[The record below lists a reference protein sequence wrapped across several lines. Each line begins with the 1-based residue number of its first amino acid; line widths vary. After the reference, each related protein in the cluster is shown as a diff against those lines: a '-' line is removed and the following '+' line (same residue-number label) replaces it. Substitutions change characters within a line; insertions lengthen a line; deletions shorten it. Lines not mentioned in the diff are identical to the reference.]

1 MAKSF
6 GKRAI
11 KLSENSELR
20 KTVSYE
26 VDILLKANM
35 TKFKANTRR
44 DLPRIAEKLRFNRD
58 QLTDMQAVS
67 AVLPFRVNDYVIEH
81 LIDPEDV
88 PNDPIFQ
95 LTFPQ
100 RGMLEEEDF
109 RRMRDLVAKGATE
122 TEIKLAADE
131 IRGRLNPHPAGQMQ
145 LNVPLL
151 DGEVVGGMQ
160 HKYQETV
167 LFFPSQGQ
175 TCHAYCSYCFR
186 WAQFV
191 GDADLKFASREANQL
206 VNYVREN
213 PQVSRVL
220 ITGGDPMVMKPPV
233 LRRYIE
239 PLLRANLPNLHS
251 IRIGTKALAYWPY
264 RFIEGGDADDFLRLI
279 EEVRAAGK
287 HFALMAHS
295 SHSRELEP
303 KVAQH
308 AVERVLNA
316 GAVIRCQAPLIRKVN
331 DNANVWAQLWR
342 RQVQLGMVPYYMFVE
357 RDTGA
362 KAYFEVPL
370 VRAYKVFTEA
380 YSQVAGLCR
389 TVRGPSM
396 SAMPGKVLIDGI
408 TQVAG
413 EKVFVLKFLQGRDPK
428 WANRVFF
435 ARYDPTA
442 TWLSGL
448 QPAFG
453 EEQFFFED
461 TMREAL
467 AESEKKA

>member
-1 MAKSF
+1 
-6 GKRAI
+6 
-11 KLSENSELR
+11 
-20 KTVSYE
+20 
-26 VDILLKANM
+26 M

-44 DLPRIAEKLRFNRD
+44 DLPQIAEKLRLDAD
-58 QLTDMQAVS
+58 QVTDMLAVS
-67 AVLPFRVNDYVIEH
+67 AVLPFRVNDYVIEN
-81 LIDPEDV
+81 LIDPKSV

-100 RGMLEEEDF
+100 RGMLDDKDF
-109 RRMRDLVAKGATE
+109 LRMRDLVAKGASE
-122 TEIKLAADE
+122 SEINLAADE
-131 IRGRLNPHPAGQMQ
+131 IRGQLNPHPAGQMQ

-167 LFFPSQGQ
+167 LFFPGQGQ

-191 GDADLKFASREANQL
+191 GDADLKFASREADQL
-206 VNYVREN
+206 VNYVRDN
-213 PQVSRVL
+213 PQVSSVL
-220 ITGGDPMVMKPPV
+220 ITGGDPMVMKTTV

-239 PLLRANLPNLHS
+239 PLLRAKLPSLHS

-264 RFIEGGDADDFLRLI
+264 RFTEGEDADDFLRLI
-279 EEVRAAGK
+279 EEVKAAGK

-295 SHSRELEP
+295 SHSQELEP
-303 KVAQH
+303 EVARQ

-331 DNANVWAQLWR
+331 DDANVWAQLWR
-342 RQVQLGMVPYYMFVE
+342 QQVRFGMVPYYMFVE

-370 VRAYKVFTEA
+370 ARAYKVFTEA

-396 SAMPGKVLIDGI
+396 STMPGKVLVDGI

-413 EKVFVLKFLQGRDPK
+413 EKVFVLKFLQGRNPK
-428 WANRVFF
+428 WANRIFF
-435 ARYDPTA
+435 AKYDSKA
-442 TWLSGL
+442 TWLSDL

-453 EEQFFFED
+453 EERFFFEAAVE
-461 TMREAL
+461 EAL
-467 AESEKKA
+467 AESARKS

>member
-1 MAKSF
+1 MKS
-6 GKRAI
+6 
-11 KLSENSELR
+11 
-20 KTVSYE
+20 
-26 VDILLKANM
+26 NM

-44 DLPRIAEKLRFNRD
+44 DLPRITERLRFNRD

-81 LIDPEDV
+81 LIDPEGV

-109 RRMRDLVAKGATE
+109 RRMRDLVAKGSTE

-131 IRGRLNPHPAGQMQ
+131 IRGRLNPHPAGQME

-167 LFFPSQGQ
+167 LFFPGQGQ

-191 GDADLKFASREANQL
+191 GDADLKFASREADQL

-213 PQVSRVL
+213 PQVSSVL
-220 ITGGDPMVMKPPV
+220 ITGGDPMVMKTPV

-239 PLLRANLPNLHS
+239 PLLRAKLPNLHS

-264 RFIEGGDADDFLRLI
+264 RFTEGGDADDFLRLI

-362 KAYFEVPL
+362 RAYFEVPL

-396 SAMPGKVLIDGI
+396 SALPGKVLVDGI
-408 TQVAG
+408 TEVAG

-435 ARYDPTA
+435 AKYDPKA
-442 TWLSGL
+442 TWLSDL

-453 EEQFFFED
+453 EERFFFEAAVE
-461 TMREAL
+461 EAL
-467 AESEKKA
+467 VESARKG

>member
-1 MAKSF
+1 
-6 GKRAI
+6 
-11 KLSENSELR
+11 
-20 KTVSYE
+20 
-26 VDILLKANM
+26 M

-213 PQVSRVL
+213 PQVSSVL
-220 ITGGDPMVMKPPV
+220 ITGGDPMVMKTPV

>member
-20 KTVSYE
+20 KTVSYG

-167 LFFPSQGQ
+167 LFFPSQGP

-213 PQVSRVL
+213 PQVSSVL
-220 ITGGDPMVMKPPV
+220 ITGGDPMVMKTPV

>member
-1 MAKSF
+1 
-6 GKRAI
+6 
-11 KLSENSELR
+11 
-20 KTVSYE
+20 
-26 VDILLKANM
+26 M
-35 TKFKANTRR
+35 TKFKANTRK
-44 DLPRIAEKLRFNRD
+44 DLPQIAEKLRLNRD

-67 AVLPFRVNDYVIEH
+67 AVLPFRVNDYVIER
-81 LIDPEDV
+81 LIDPESV

-100 RGMLEEEDF
+100 RGMLDEEDF
-109 RRMRDLVAKGATE
+109 RRMRDLVAKGAPE
-122 TEIKLAADE
+122 AEIKLAADE
-131 IRGRLNPHPAGQMQ
+131 IRGRLNPHPAGQME
-145 LNVPLL
+145 LNVPRL
-151 DGEVVGGMQ
+151 DGEVVAGIQ

-186 WAQFV
+186 WAQFI
-191 GDADLKFASREANQL
+191 GDADLKFASREVDHL
-206 VNYVREN
+206 VNYMKDN
-213 PQVSRVL
+213 PQVSSVL
-220 ITGGDPMVMKPPV
+220 ITGGDPMVMKTPV

-239 PLLRANLPNLHS
+239 PLLRAKLPNLQS

-264 RFIEGGDADDFLRLI
+264 RFTEGGDADDFLRLI
-279 EEVRAAGK
+279 EEVKAAGK

-303 KVAQH
+303 KMARH

-342 RQVQLGMVPYYMFVE
+342 QQVQLGMVPYYMFVE
-357 RDTGA
+357 RNTGA

-370 VRAYKVFTEA
+370 ARAYKVFTEA
-380 YSQVAGLCR
+380 YSQVVGLCR

-396 SAMPGKVLIDGI
+396 SAMPGKVVVDGI

-428 WANRVFF
+428 WVNRVFF
-435 ARYDPTA
+435 AKYDPSA
-442 TWLSGL
+442 TWLSDL

-453 EEQFFFED
+453 GERFFFED
-461 TMREAL
+461 ALREAL
-467 AESEKKA
+467 AESARRS

>member
-1 MAKSF
+1 MGGESTTREA
-6 GKRAI
+6 
-11 KLSENSELR
+11 
-20 KTVSYE
+20 TV
-26 VDILLKANM
+26 M
-35 TKFKANTRR
+35 MKFKANTRR
-44 DLPRIAEKLRFNRD
+44 DLPRIAEKLRFDAD
-58 QLTDMQAVS
+58 QVTDMLAVS
-67 AVLPFRVNDYVIEH
+67 AVLPFRVNDYVIEN
-81 LIDPEDV
+81 LIDPKSV

-100 RGMLEEEDF
+100 RGMLEEKDF
-109 RRMRDLVAKGATE
+109 LHMRDLVAKGASE
-122 TEIKLAADE
+122 TEIKLSADK
-131 IRGRLNPHPAGQMQ
+131 IRGQLNPHPAGQMQ

-191 GDADLKFASREANQL
+191 GDADLKFASREASQL
-206 VNYVREN
+206 VDYVRDN
-213 PQVSRVL
+213 PQVSSVL
-220 ITGGDPMVMKPPV
+220 ITGGDPMVMKTAV

-239 PLLRANLPNLHS
+239 PLLRANLPSLHS

-264 RFIEGGDADDFLRLI
+264 RFTEGEDADDFLRLI
-279 EEVRAAGK
+279 GEVKAAGK

-303 KVAQH
+303 EVARK
-308 AVERVLNA
+308 AVDRVLNA

-342 RQVQLGMVPYYMFVE
+342 QQVQLGMVPYYMFVE

-370 VRAYKVFTEA
+370 ARAYKVFTEA

-396 SAMPGKVLIDGI
+396 SALPGKVLVDGI
-408 TQVAG
+408 TEVAG

-428 WANRVFF
+428 WANRIFF
-435 ARYDPTA
+435 AKYDPKA
-442 TWLSGL
+442 TWMSDL

-453 EEQFFFED
+453 EERFFFEAAVD
-461 TMREAL
+461 EAL
-467 AESEKKA
+467 AESARKG

>member
-1 MAKSF
+1 M
-6 GKRAI
+6 
-11 KLSENSELR
+11 
-20 KTVSYE
+20 SYE
-26 VDILLKANM
+26 VDILFKANM
-35 TKFKANTRR
+35 TKFKANTQR

-122 TEIKLAADE
+122 PEIKLAADE

-213 PQVSRVL
+213 PQVSSVL
-220 ITGGDPMVMKPPV
+220 ITGGDPMVMKTPV

-239 PLLRANLPNLHS
+239 PLLRANLTNLHS

-264 RFIEGGDADDFLRLI
+264 RFTEGEDADDFLRLI

-461 TMREAL
+461 TMKEAL
-467 AESEKKA
+467 AESERKA

>member
-1 MAKSF
+1 
-6 GKRAI
+6 
-11 KLSENSELR
+11 
-20 KTVSYE
+20 
-26 VDILLKANM
+26 M

-213 PQVSRVL
+213 PQVSSVL
-220 ITGGDPMVMKPPV
+220 ITGGDPMVMKTPV

-467 AESEKKA
+467 AESERKA

>member
-1 MAKSF
+1 M
-6 GKRAI
+6 
-11 KLSENSELR
+11 
-20 KTVSYE
+20 
-26 VDILLKANM
+26 M
-35 TKFKANTRR
+35 TFKANTQRY
-44 DLPRIAEKLRFNRD
+44 LPRIAEKLRLSKD

-81 LIDPEDV
+81 LIDPGSV

-100 RGMLEEEDF
+100 RGMLEADDF
-109 RRMRDLVAKGATE
+109 RRMRDLVAKGAPE
-122 TEIKLAADE
+122 LEIKLAADE
-131 IRGRLNPHPAGQMQ
+131 IRGKLNPHPAGQME
-145 LNVPLL
+145 LNVPRL
-151 DGEVVGGMQ
+151 DGAAVAGMQ

-167 LFFPSQGQ
+167 LFFPTQGQ

-191 GDADLKFASREANQL
+191 GDADLKFASREADQL
-206 VNYVREN
+206 VNYVRDN
-213 PQVSRVL
+213 PQVSSVL
-220 ITGGDPMVMKPPV
+220 ITGGDPMVMKTPV

-239 PLLRANLPNLHS
+239 PLLVARLPNLHS

-264 RFIEGGDADDFLRLI
+264 RFTDGEDADDFLRLI
-279 EEVRAAGK
+279 GEVKAAGK

-303 KVAQH
+303 DVAKR

-316 GAVIRCQAPLIRKVN
+316 GAMIRCQAPLIRKVN

-342 RQVQLGMVPYYMFVE
+342 RQVKLGMVPYYMFVE

-370 VRAYKVFTEA
+370 ARAYKVFTEA
-380 YSQVAGLCR
+380 YGQVSGLCR

-396 SAMPGKVLIDGI
+396 SASPGKVMVDGI
-408 TQVAG
+408 TEVGG
-413 EKVFVLKFLQGRDPK
+413 EKVFALKFLQGRDSA
-428 WANRVFF
+428 WANRLFF
-435 ARYDPTA
+435 AKYDSKA
-442 TWLSGL
+442 TWLSDL
-448 QPAFG
+448 RPAFG
-453 EEQFFFED
+453 GDRFFYEEAME
-461 TMREAL
+461 EAMT
-467 AESEKKA
+467 ESERLR

>member
-1 MAKSF
+1 M
-6 GKRAI
+6 
-11 KLSENSELR
+11 
-20 KTVSYE
+20 
-26 VDILLKANM
+26 M
-35 TKFKANTRR
+35 KFKANTRR
-44 DLPRIAEKLRFNRD
+44 DLPRIAEKLRFDAD
-58 QLTDMQAVS
+58 QVTDMLAVS
-67 AVLPFRVNDYVIEH
+67 AVLPFRVNDYVIEN
-81 LIDPEDV
+81 LIDPKSV

-100 RGMLEEEDF
+100 RGMLEEKDF
-109 RRMRDLVAKGATE
+109 LHMRDLVAKGASE
-122 TEIKLAADE
+122 TEIKLSADK
-131 IRGRLNPHPAGQMQ
+131 IRGQLNPHPAGQMQ

-191 GDADLKFASREANQL
+191 GDADLKFASREASQL
-206 VNYVREN
+206 VDYVRDN
-213 PQVSRVL
+213 PQVSSVL
-220 ITGGDPMVMKPPV
+220 ITGGDPMVMKTAV

-239 PLLRANLPNLHS
+239 PLLRANLPSLHS

-264 RFIEGGDADDFLRLI
+264 RFTEGEDADDFLRLI
-279 EEVRAAGK
+279 GEVKAAGK

-303 KVAQH
+303 EVARK
-308 AVERVLNA
+308 AVDRVLNA

-342 RQVQLGMVPYYMFVE
+342 QQVQLGMVPYYMFVE

-370 VRAYKVFTEA
+370 ARAYKVFTEA

-396 SAMPGKVLIDGI
+396 SALPGKVLVDGI
-408 TQVAG
+408 TEVAG

-428 WANRVFF
+428 WANRIFF
-435 ARYDPTA
+435 AKYDPKA
-442 TWLSGL
+442 TWMSDL

-453 EEQFFFED
+453 EERFFFEAAVE
-461 TMREAL
+461 EAL
-467 AESEKKA
+467 AESARKG

>member
-1 MAKSF
+1 
-6 GKRAI
+6 
-11 KLSENSELR
+11 
-20 KTVSYE
+20 
-26 VDILLKANM
+26 M
-35 TKFKANTRR
+35 TKFKANTRK
-44 DLPRIAEKLRFNRD
+44 DLPQIAEKLRLNRD

-67 AVLPFRVNDYVIEH
+67 AVLPFRVNDYVIER
-81 LIDPEDV
+81 LIDPESV

-100 RGMLEEEDF
+100 RGMLDEEDF
-109 RRMRDLVAKGATE
+109 RRMRDLVAKGASE
-122 TEIKLAADE
+122 AEIKLAADE
-131 IRGRLNPHPAGQMQ
+131 IRGRLNPHPAGQME
-145 LNVPLL
+145 LNVPRL
-151 DGEVVGGMQ
+151 DGEVVAGIQ

-186 WAQFV
+186 WAQFI
-191 GDADLKFASREANQL
+191 GDADLKFASREVDHL
-206 VNYVREN
+206 VNYVKDN
-213 PQVSRVL
+213 PQVSSVL
-220 ITGGDPMVMKPPV
+220 ITGGDPMVMKTPV

-239 PLLRANLPNLHS
+239 PLLRAKLPNLQS

-264 RFIEGGDADDFLRLI
+264 RFTEGGDADDFLRLI
-279 EEVRAAGK
+279 EEVKAAGK

-303 KVAQH
+303 KMARH

-342 RQVQLGMVPYYMFVE
+342 QQVQLGMVPYYMFVE
-357 RDTGA
+357 RNTGA

-370 VRAYKVFTEA
+370 ARAYKVFTEA
-380 YSQVAGLCR
+380 YSQVVGLCR

-396 SAMPGKVLIDGI
+396 SAMPGKVVVDGI

-428 WANRVFF
+428 WVNRVFF
-435 ARYDPTA
+435 AKYDPRA
-442 TWLSGL
+442 TWLSDL

-453 EEQFFFED
+453 EERFFFED
-461 TMREAL
+461 ALREAL
-467 AESEKKA
+467 AESARRS

>member
-1 MAKSF
+1 
-6 GKRAI
+6 
-11 KLSENSELR
+11 
-20 KTVSYE
+20 
-26 VDILLKANM
+26 M

-213 PQVSRVL
+213 PQVSSVL
-220 ITGGDPMVMKPPV
+220 ITGGDPMVMKTPV

-239 PLLRANLPNLHS
+239 PLLTAKLPNLHS

-264 RFIEGGDADDFLRLI
+264 RFTEGEDADDFLRLI
-279 EEVRAAGK
+279 GEVKAAGK

-303 KVAQH
+303 EVARR
-308 AVERVLNA
+308 AVGRVLNA

-362 KAYFEVPL
+362 RAYFEVPL

-396 SAMPGKVLIDGI
+396 SAMPGKVLVDGI

-442 TWLSGL
+442 TWLSDL

-453 EEQFFFED
+453 EKRFFFED
-461 TMREAL
+461 AMEAAL
-467 AESEKKA
+467 AESVREG

>member
-1 MAKSF
+1 
-6 GKRAI
+6 
-11 KLSENSELR
+11 
-20 KTVSYE
+20 
-26 VDILLKANM
+26 M

-213 PQVSRVL
+213 PQVSSVL
-220 ITGGDPMVMKPPV
+220 ITGGDPMVMKTPV

-239 PLLRANLPNLHS
+239 PLLTAKLPNLHS

-264 RFIEGGDADDFLRLI
+264 RFTEGEDADDFLRLI
-279 EEVRAAGK
+279 GEVKEAGK

-303 KVAQH
+303 EVARR
-308 AVERVLNA
+308 AVCRVLNA

-362 KAYFEVPL
+362 RAYFEVPL

-396 SAMPGKVLIDGI
+396 SAMPGKVLVDGI

-428 WANRVFF
+428 WTNRVFF

-442 TWLSGL
+442 TWLSDL

-453 EEQFFFED
+453 EKRFFFED
-461 TMREAL
+461 AMEAAL
-467 AESEKKA
+467 AESVREG

>member
-1 MAKSF
+1 
-6 GKRAI
+6 
-11 KLSENSELR
+11 
-20 KTVSYE
+20 
-26 VDILLKANM
+26 M

-44 DLPRIAEKLRFNRD
+44 DLPQIAEKLRLDAD
-58 QLTDMQAVS
+58 QVTDMLAVS
-67 AVLPFRVNDYVIEH
+67 AVLPFRVNDYVIEN
-81 LIDPEDV
+81 LIDPKSV

-100 RGMLEEEDF
+100 RGMLDDKDF
-109 RRMRDLVAKGATE
+109 LRMRDLVAKGASE
-122 TEIKLAADE
+122 SEINLAADE
-131 IRGRLNPHPAGQMQ
+131 IRGQLNPHPAGQMQ
-145 LNVPLL
+145 LNVPLR

-167 LFFPSQGQ
+167 LFFPGQGQ

-191 GDADLKFASREANQL
+191 GNSDLKFASREADQL
-206 VNYVREN
+206 VNYVRDN
-213 PQVSRVL
+213 PQVSSVL
-220 ITGGDPMVMKPPV
+220 ITGGDPMVMKTTV

-239 PLLRANLPNLHS
+239 PLLRAKLPSLHS

-264 RFIEGGDADDFLRLI
+264 RFTEGDDADDFLRLI
-279 EEVRAAGK
+279 GEVRAAGK

-295 SHSRELEP
+295 SHSQELEP
-303 KVAQH
+303 EVARQ

-331 DNANVWAQLWR
+331 DDANVWAQLWR
-342 RQVQLGMVPYYMFVE
+342 RQVRLGMVPYYMFVE

-370 VRAYKVFTEA
+370 ARAYKVFTEA

-396 SAMPGKVLIDGI
+396 STMPGKVLVDGI

-413 EKVFVLKFLQGRDPK
+413 EKVFVLKFLQARNPK
-428 WANRVFF
+428 WVNRIFF
-435 ARYDPTA
+435 AKYDSKA
-442 TWLSGL
+442 TWLSDL

-453 EEQFFFED
+453 EERFFFEAAVE
-461 TMREAL
+461 EAL
-467 AESEKKA
+467 AESARKS

>member
-1 MAKSF
+1 
-6 GKRAI
+6 
-11 KLSENSELR
+11 
-20 KTVSYE
+20 
-26 VDILLKANM
+26 
-35 TKFKANTRR
+35 
-44 DLPRIAEKLRFNRD
+44 
-58 QLTDMQAVS
+58 
-67 AVLPFRVNDYVIEH
+67 
-81 LIDPEDV
+81 
-88 PNDPIFQ
+88 
-95 LTFPQ
+95 
-100 RGMLEEEDF
+100 MLEEEDF
-109 RRMRDLVAKGATE
+109 RRMRDLVVKGATE

-131 IRGRLNPHPAGQMQ
+131 IRGRLNPHPAGQME

-167 LFFPSQGQ
+167 LFFPGQGQ

-191 GDADLKFASREANQL
+191 GDADLKFASREADQL

-213 PQVSRVL
+213 PQVSSVL
-220 ITGGDPMVMKPPV
+220 ITGGDPMVMKTPV

-239 PLLRANLPNLHS
+239 PLLRAKLPNLHS

-264 RFIEGGDADDFLRLI
+264 RFTEGADADDFLRLI

-303 KVAQH
+303 KVAQL

-316 GAVIRCQAPLIRKVN
+316 GAVIRSQAPLIRKVN

-370 VRAYKVFTEA
+370 ARAYKVFTEA
-380 YSQVAGLCR
+380 YNQVSGLCR

-408 TQVAG
+408 TEVAG

-435 ARYDPTA
+435 ARYDPMA

-461 TMREAL
+461 TPNKAL
-467 AESEKKA
+467 AKSERKA

>member
-1 MAKSF
+1 
-6 GKRAI
+6 
-11 KLSENSELR
+11 
-20 KTVSYE
+20 
-26 VDILLKANM
+26 M
-35 TKFKANTRR
+35 TKFKANTRK
-44 DLPRIAEKLRFNRD
+44 DLPQIAEKLRLNRD

-67 AVLPFRVNDYVIEH
+67 AVLPFRVNDYVIER
-81 LIDPEDV
+81 LIDPESV

-100 RGMLEEEDF
+100 RGMLDEEDF
-109 RRMRDLVAKGATE
+109 RRMRDLVAKGAPE
-122 TEIKLAADE
+122 AEIKLAADE
-131 IRGRLNPHPAGQMQ
+131 IRGRLNPHPAGQME
-145 LNVPLL
+145 LNVPRL
-151 DGEVVGGMQ
+151 DGEVVAGIQ

-186 WAQFV
+186 WAQFI
-191 GDADLKFASREANQL
+191 GDADLKFASREVDHL
-206 VNYVREN
+206 VNYVKDN
-213 PQVSRVL
+213 PQVSSVL
-220 ITGGDPMVMKPPV
+220 ITGGDPMVMKTPV

-239 PLLRANLPNLHS
+239 PLLRAKLPNLQS

-264 RFIEGGDADDFLRLI
+264 RFTEGGDADDFLRLI
-279 EEVRAAGK
+279 EEVKAAGK

-303 KVAQH
+303 KMARH

-342 RQVQLGMVPYYMFVE
+342 QQVQLGMVPYYMFVE
-357 RDTGA
+357 RNTGA

-370 VRAYKVFTEA
+370 ARAYKVFTEA
-380 YSQVAGLCR
+380 YSQVVGLCR

-396 SAMPGKVLIDGI
+396 SAMPGKVVVDGI

-428 WANRVFF
+428 WVNRVFF
-435 ARYDPTA
+435 AKYDPRA
-442 TWLSGL
+442 TWLSDL

-453 EEQFFFED
+453 GERFFFED
-461 TMREAL
+461 ALREAL
-467 AESEKKA
+467 AESARRS

>member
-20 KTVSYE
+20 KTVSYD

-213 PQVSRVL
+213 PQVSSVL
-220 ITGGDPMVMKPPV
+220 ITGGDPMVMKTPV

-467 AESEKKA
+467 AESETKA

>member
-1 MAKSF
+1 MGGESTTREA
-6 GKRAI
+6 
-11 KLSENSELR
+11 
-20 KTVSYE
+20 TV
-26 VDILLKANM
+26 M
-35 TKFKANTRR
+35 MKFKANTRR
-44 DLPRIAEKLRFNRD
+44 DLPRIAEKLRFDAD
-58 QLTDMQAVS
+58 QVTDMLAVS
-67 AVLPFRVNDYVIEH
+67 AVLPFRVNDY
-81 LIDPEDV
+81 
-88 PNDPIFQ
+88 
-95 LTFPQ
+95 
-100 RGMLEEEDF
+100 
-109 RRMRDLVAKGATE
+109 LVAKGASE
-122 TEIKLAADE
+122 TEIKLSADK
-131 IRGRLNPHPAGQMQ
+131 IRGQLNPHPAGQMQ

-191 GDADLKFASREANQL
+191 GDADLKFASREASQL
-206 VNYVREN
+206 VGYVRDN
-213 PQVSRVL
+213 PQVSSVL
-220 ITGGDPMVMKPPV
+220 ITGGDPMVMKTAV

-239 PLLRANLPNLHS
+239 PLLRANLPSLHS

-264 RFIEGGDADDFLRLI
+264 RFTEGEDADDFLRLI
-279 EEVRAAGK
+279 GEVKAAGK

-303 KVAQH
+303 EVARK
-308 AVERVLNA
+308 AVDRVLNA

-342 RQVQLGMVPYYMFVE
+342 QQVQLGMVPYYMFVE

-370 VRAYKVFTEA
+370 ARAYKVFTEA

-396 SAMPGKVLIDGI
+396 SALPGKVLVDGI
-408 TQVAG
+408 TEVAG

-428 WANRVFF
+428 WANRIFF
-435 ARYDPTA
+435 AKYDPKA
-442 TWLSGL
+442 TWMSDL

-453 EEQFFFED
+453 EERFFFEAAVD
-461 TMREAL
+461 EAL
-467 AESEKKA
+467 AESARKG

>member
-1 MAKSF
+1 MGGESTTRE
-6 GKRAI
+6 G
-11 KLSENSELR
+11 
-20 KTVSYE
+20 TV
-26 VDILLKANM
+26 M
-35 TKFKANTRR
+35 MKFKASTRR
-44 DLPRIAEKLRFNRD
+44 DLPRIAEKLRLDAD
-58 QLTDMQAVS
+58 QVTDMLAVS
-67 AVLPFRVNDYVIEH
+67 AVLPFRVNDYVIEN
-81 LIDPEDV
+81 LIDPKSV

-100 RGMLEEEDF
+100 RGMLEEKDF
-109 RRMRDLVAKGATE
+109 LHMRDLVAKGASE
-122 TEIKLAADE
+122 TEIKLSADE
-131 IRGRLNPHPAGQMQ
+131 IRGQLNPHPAGQMQ
-145 LNVPLL
+145 LNVPSL

-167 LFFPSQGQ
+167 LFFPGQGQ

-191 GDADLKFASREANQL
+191 GDADLKFASREASQL
-206 VNYVREN
+206 VDYVRDN
-213 PQVSRVL
+213 PQVSSVL
-220 ITGGDPMVMKPPV
+220 ITGGDPMVMKTAV

-239 PLLRANLPNLHS
+239 PLLRAKLPSLHS

-264 RFIEGGDADDFLRLI
+264 RFTEGEDADDFLRLI
-279 EEVRAAGK
+279 GEVKAAGK

-303 KVAQH
+303 EVARQ

-342 RQVQLGMVPYYMFVE
+342 RQVRLGMVPYYMFVE

-370 VRAYKVFTEA
+370 ARAYRVFTEA

-396 SAMPGKVLIDGI
+396 SALPGKVLVDGI
-408 TQVAG
+408 TEVAG

-435 ARYDPTA
+435 AKYDPKA
-442 TWLSGL
+442 TWLSDL

-453 EEQFFFED
+453 EERFFFEAAVE
-461 TMREAL
+461 EAL
-467 AESEKKA
+467 SESARKG

>member
-20 KTVSYE
+20 KTVSYG

-213 PQVSRVL
+213 PQVSSVL
-220 ITGGDPMVMKPPV
+220 ITGGDPMVMKTPV

-264 RFIEGGDADDFLRLI
+264 RFTEGEDADDFLRLI

>member
-1 MAKSF
+1 
-6 GKRAI
+6 
-11 KLSENSELR
+11 
-20 KTVSYE
+20 
-26 VDILLKANM
+26 M
-35 TKFKANTRR
+35 TKFKANTRK
-44 DLPRIAEKLRFNRD
+44 DLPQIAEKLRLNRD

-67 AVLPFRVNDYVIEH
+67 AVLPFRVNDYVIER
-81 LIDPEDV
+81 LIDPESV

-100 RGMLEEEDF
+100 RGMLDEEDF
-109 RRMRDLVAKGATE
+109 RRMRDLVAKGAPE
-122 TEIKLAADE
+122 AEIKLAADE
-131 IRGRLNPHPAGQMQ
+131 IRGRLNPHPAGQME
-145 LNVPLL
+145 LNVPRL
-151 DGEVVGGMQ
+151 DGEVVAGIQ

-186 WAQFV
+186 WAQFI
-191 GDADLKFASREANQL
+191 GDADLKFASREVDHL
-206 VNYVREN
+206 VNYVKDN
-213 PQVSRVL
+213 PQVSSVL
-220 ITGGDPMVMKPPV
+220 ITGGDPMVMKTPV

-239 PLLRANLPNLHS
+239 PLLRAKLPNLQS

-264 RFIEGGDADDFLRLI
+264 RFTEGGDADDFLRLI
-279 EEVRAAGK
+279 EEVKAAGK

-303 KVAQH
+303 EVARQ

-357 RDTGA
+357 RNTGA

-370 VRAYKVFTEA
+370 ARAYKVFTEA
-380 YSQVAGLCR
+380 YSQVVGLCR

-396 SAMPGKVLIDGI
+396 SAMPGKVVVDGI

-428 WANRVFF
+428 WVNRVFF
-435 ARYDPTA
+435 AKYDPRA
-442 TWLSGL
+442 TWLSDL

-453 EEQFFFED
+453 GERFFFED
-461 TMREAL
+461 ALREAL
-467 AESEKKA
+467 AESARRS